1 MGGCNSTWNGERE
14 GKEGGG
20 SALGREDGG
29 RWGPGEGGALGKAGL
44 EVKLGLLGVKLGHPA
59 ER

>member
-1 MGGCNSTWNGERE
+1 MGGCSSTWNGEQE

-29 RWGPGEGGALGKAGL
+29 RWGPGEGGAGGEAGAAPG
-44 EVKLGLLGVKLGHPA
+44 EVGAPS
-59 ER
+59 